1 MPAWLVKTRRYFQ
14 LCQFHRQFLFLS
26 IQKETPQ
33 VLHAGMSFWVG
44 HRRLAE
50 ILRKWPKVCLSD
62 QPSGP
67 MISPSDRHKN
77 VRFKEGMIENQ
88 SKHEPV
94 CTLLKIGL
102 SSLCRLCKR

>member
-1 MPAWLVKTRRYFQ
+1 
-14 LCQFHRQFLFLS
+14 
-26 IQKETPQ
+26 
-33 VLHAGMSFWVG
+33 MSCWVG

-67 MISPSDRHKN
+67 MISLSDRHKN
-77 VRFKEGMIENQ
+77 VRFKEEMIENQ

-102 SSLCRLCKR
+102 SSVDCASGSSQSDFVKTETRFRVELHIVTLQ